1 MYNIKC
7 CCDMVMKALQ
17 KEGYRAEF
25 CGEYPWEKCY
35 NANHQPTR
43 INAEEVEVVT
53 DATIDVLQRL
63 FKIIE
68 IKNSFVKACVAE
80 CVIKQNI
87 VHVNIYYRGTSVSK
101 VDGTVLEAKN
111 FEDVLRTRTFLHET
125 ITIDSK
131 GAMHNFPGKK
141 DAYRDVDTETFGTVK
156 EVNTTFQLDPLS
168 MLNLIVKIGKYK
180 RFRLLRKQKQAL
192 ADHYQLLAYEDFKDI
207 TICVNQFMGTRFPKK
222 CIKAIKENM
231 IDFQYKARKPFEF
244 LSYLKDETIENLGE
258 LDKEDLIA
266 RWAYVL
272 KDVPEDV
279 RGKTIRMFKLD
290 AIRINWLIKYYDMPL
305 LDVSQYKQTI
315 YDAKEDLNPLR
326 DRRCNIFILYPML
339 CKLKMIY
346 SAIDPDNERKYQKL
360 LDVVCG
366 RPMYLEQIYYEDED
380 ICKLLNVSF
389 QNIELEWFTKYKT
402 DVIYNVLMTD
412 VHPSDAE
419 YLQIM
424 HDLFDTKYAN
434 LEEVIPTFEG
444 EYEAQYEEEYEDEEE
459 EEGTTEEAEAM
470 EHSEE

>member
-7 CCDMVMKALQ
+7 CCDMVVKDLQ
-17 KEGYRAEF
+17 KEGYKAEF

-35 NANHQPTR
+35 NSNHQPTR

-53 DATIDVLQRL
+53 DATIDVLQKL

-68 IKNSFVKACVAE
+68 VKNTFVKTCVAE

-87 VHVNIYYRGTSVSK
+87 VHVNIYYKGDSVSK

-111 FEDVLRTRTFLHET
+111 YEDVLRNRTFLHET

-141 DAYRDVDTETFGTVK
+141 DAYKDVDTETFGTVR
-156 EVNTTFQLDPLS
+156 EVNETFKLDPLS
-168 MLNLIVKIGKYK
+168 MLNLIVKIGKYR
-180 RFRLLRKQKQAL
+180 RFRLLKKQVQAL
-192 ADHYQLLAYEDFKDI
+192 KDNYSLLTYEDFKDI
-207 TICVNQFMGTRFPKK
+207 TTCVNQFMSSRFPKK
-222 CIKAIKENM
+222 SIKAIKETM

-244 LSYLKDETIENLGE
+244 LSYLKDETIDNLE
-258 LDKEDLIA
+258 KLDKDDLIS

-272 KDVPEDV
+272 KDVPEDI

-290 AIRINWLIKYYDMPL
+290 LTRISWLIKYYEMPL
-305 LDVSQYKQTI
+305 LDVSEYKQAI
-315 YDAKEDLNPLR
+315 YDAKEDLSSLK

-346 SAIDPDNERKYQKL
+346 SAIDPDNERKYQKM
-360 LDVVCG
+360 LDIVCG

-412 VHPSDAE
+412 VHPTNSE

-424 HDLFDTKYAN
+424 HNIFDNNYAN
-434 LEEVIPTFEG
+434 LEDIIPTFEG
-444 EYEAQYEEEYEDEEE
+444 EYEAQYDEEYEDEEE
-459 EEGTTEEAEAM
+459 EEKVEVAESNEE
-470 EHSEE
+470 